1 MADKPTCKT
10 CPYWEHYDKDED
22 VDVGLCR
29 RLSPKT
35 RDMTELS
42 AGTLETVWWPRTAD
56 FDWCGEHPEI
66 KLLVATSNAEAGVHL
81 IKAIEKGELP

>member
-1 MADKPTCKT
+1 VADKPTCKT

-66 KLLVATSNAEAGVHL
+66 ISQVQ
-81 IKAIEKGELP
+81 EKYNPTEIGRRWIPSKETP